1 VGAAT
6 APDQLSQP
14 PAGDLLA
21 LARRLAQ
28 AAREVLRARPADL
41 GVTTKSSPTDVVTV
55 MDRAAERVILD
66 GLAADR
72 PDDAVVSE
80 ESSARDGSTGVRWF
94 VDPLD
99 GTVNYTYGLPYY
111 SVSIAA
117 EVAGEMVCGVV
128 LDVER
133 GVEYT
138 ATRGG
143 GAARDGLPIS
153 CSRQTEPALALV
165 ATGFSY
171 QAARRAAQARSMVTV
186 LPAIRDIRR
195 FGSAALDLCA
205 VACGAVDAYFE
216 AGMHEWDWAAG
227 ALIARE
233 AGARVDGLQG
243 RPPGPQTTLA
253 ANPELFD
260 LLHHVLV
267 ASHADGADD
276 EESAGG

>member
-1 VGAAT
+1 
-6 APDQLSQP
+6 
-14 PAGDLLA
+14 
-21 LARRLAQ
+21 
-28 AAREVLRARPADL
+28 VLRSRPTDL
-41 GVTTKSSPTDVVTV
+41 GITTKSSPTDVVTV

-66 GLAADR
+66 GLARSR
-72 PDDAVVSE
+72 PNDAVVSE
-80 ESSARDGSTGVRWF
+80 ESAARAGTTDVRWL

-111 SVSIAA
+111 SVSIAV
-117 EVAGEMVCGVV
+117 EVAGELACGVV

-143 GAARDGLPIS
+143 GAARDGVPIA
-153 CSRQTEPALALV
+153 CSTQTDPAQALV
-165 ATGFSY
+165 ATGFGYERS
-171 QAARRAAQARSMVTV
+171 RRVVQARAIATV

-205 VACGAVDAYFE
+205 VACGAVDAFFE
-216 AGMHEWDWAAG
+216 SGMFVWDWAAG

-233 AGARVDGLQG
+233 AGARVDGLEG
-243 RPPGPQTTLA
+243 RPPGRHTTLA

-267 ASHADGADD
+267 ASHADGA
-276 EESAGG
+276 EGEANPGG